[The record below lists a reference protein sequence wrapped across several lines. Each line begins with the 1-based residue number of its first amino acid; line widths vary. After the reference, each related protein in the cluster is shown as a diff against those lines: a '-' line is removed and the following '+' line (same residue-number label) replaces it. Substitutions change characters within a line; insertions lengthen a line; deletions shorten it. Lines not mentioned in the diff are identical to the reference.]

1 MSLTEQLV
9 LEEHI
14 IFVYVEVKLL
24 SGVMET
30 VTVYQQRQQQQQKC
44 LHSSGIIDNCASIA
58 EAAASLVA
66 KLSFNFNLIRS

>member
-1 MSLTEQLV
+1 MRLPEQLV

-14 IFVYVEVKLL
+14 ITVYVEVELL

-44 LHSSGIIDNCASIA
+44 LHSSGIIIDNY
-58 EAAASLVA
+58 
-66 KLSFNFNLIRS
+66 